1 MITDTFNLILSSL
14 FTIVDTCNK
23 AIYIKLTFTS
33 SECVALSR
41 NIKDFNK
48 NKKEK
53 EKSLFFP
60 FLIF

>member
-1 MITDTFNLILSSL
+1 M

-23 AIYIKLTFTS
+23 AIYIKLTS

-48 NKKEK
+48 KEK
-53 EKSLFFP
+53 EKVFFP
-60 FLIF
+60 LFNILIHKHHYIQKKIKK